1 MYHSGSRSLQDRFDT
16 RRLADRIEER
26 LVRDHITDD
35 DRQFIERLAL
45 FFLAT
50 SDENG
55 QPQCSYKGGAPGFVR
70 ILDEHTL
77 AFPSYDGN
85 GMYLS
90 LGNLLQNSKVGLLF
104 IDFER
109 QHRLRLNGIA
119 EIQDDDPLLADY
131 PEAELVVRVR
141 ATEVFPN
148 CPRYIH
154 RMHFVEESKFV
165 PHADSETPVPDW
177 KRRSWSHD
185 VLPKNDPAKKCDPI
199 G

>member
-26 LVRDHITDD
+26 LVRDHLTDD
-35 DRQFIERLAL
+35 DRQFIERLPM

-70 ILDEHTL
+70 VLDERTL

-90 LGNLLQNSKVGLLF
+90 LGNLLQNPKVGLLF

-109 QHRLRLNGIA
+109 QLRLRLNGIA
-119 EIQDDDPLLADY
+119 EIQASDPLLAEY
-131 PEAELVVRVR
+131 PEAQLVIRVR

-154 RMHFVEESKFV
+154 KLEFVEQSKFV
-165 PHADSETPVPDW
+165 PKRGSETPVPDW

-185 VLPKNDPAKKCDPI
+185 VLPQDDPAKKCDPI
-199 G
+199 E